1 MSKVTRR
8 GAIGIGA
15 AGVIGLNAGISVAQ
29 TAAPTLKATVTHA
42 GKIYEFKEENGQD
55 LGDFVSTIGK
65 FTQRCIRSE
74 VADFPLTIFFRPD
87 RNNDRVEVIFELG
100 RVFSITPANL
110 GAYSVVLSRGD
121 TVLSRVEIAAHY
133 WFSRWRWQSSPRPIV
148 ANVATLAE
156 QNLIPPYDRSAVP
169 PAVMASAR
177 NVMPLPNGDYLD
189 VDVLAQFSAGNYA
202 NAAKLVIT
210 AQQLTALNASSGGTT
225 SVATSSSIYS
235 PMGLAGVTPYMPST
249 GERNDIGLMTEPQA
263 KFICTADQGSLDML
277 RAQAEAAGTMPWH
290 MRDET
295 QTGPF
300 DFRKYPKASW
310 YWSSNGGSPHVKTAT
325 TPIALDSAHQPALA
339 YLPYLLTGD
348 PYHLEDLQFQAT
360 WNWGALP
367 FAYRPDIPQARAFAW
382 SLRTLAQAAR
392 ITPATT
398 PSWLLPQS
406 YWTAQLATTRG
417 WFEDNFVESFRPERA
432 VFRATANINASRGE
446 TNAPEGTWVD
456 PWQDEFI
463 ANVLGWMVSMG
474 LSEWRTSFDWIIGG
488 TIARSSTTSGW
499 IRAHATPFRMIL
511 RATKTSPFANS
522 WAEAW
527 ALQQSINKATYT
539 DPNTYAVADMAYF
552 AYTRGALVYAEKLGT
567 PGAAENLAWAT
578 AQLKARKWNTAYKWR
593 LGTGL

>member
-29 TAAPTLKATVTHA
+29 TAAPTLKATVTYA
-42 GKIYEFKEENGQD
+42 GKTYEFAEENGQD

-87 RNNDRVEVIFELG
+87 RNSDRVEVIFELG

-110 GAYSVVLSRGD
+110 GAYSVAISRGA
-121 TVLSRVEIAAHY
+121 TVLARVEIAAHY
-133 WFSRWRWQSSPRPIV
+133 WFSRWRWQSSPRPVV

-156 QNLIPPYDRSAVP
+156 QNLIPLYDRSAAP
-169 PAVMASAR
+169 PSVMASAR

-189 VDVLAQFSAGNYA
+189 VDVLAQFSAGNYV

-225 SVATSSSIYS
+225 AVATSSSIYS
-235 PMGLAGVTPYMPST
+235 PMGLAGVTPYMPNT

-325 TPIALDSAHQPALA
+325 TPITIDSAHQPALA

-406 YWTAQLATTRG
+406 YWTAQLETTRG

-432 VFRATANINASRGE
+432 VFRATASIASSRGE

-474 LSEWRTSFDWIIGG
+474 FSEWRTSFDWIIGG
-488 TIARSSTTSGW
+488 TIARTGTTSGW

-522 WAEAW
+522 WSEAW
-527 ALQQSINKATYT
+527 TLQQSIAKATYT
-539 DPNTYAVADMAYF
+539 DPNTFALADMASF
-552 AYTRGALVYAEKLGT
+552 AFTRGALVYAEKLGT

-578 AQLKARKWNTAYKWR
+578 AQLKAKKWNTAYKWR